1 MPYSYK
7 GNEKEARLGLH
18 KKNNSTCLRD
28 IFHAG
33 PSRERSTSTFTPAA
47 LRPRVISRD
56 LIKYL
61 LYKIIHY
68 PFPLWNPLI

>member
-1 MPYSYK
+1 M
-7 GNEKEARLGLH
+7 
-18 KKNNSTCLRD
+18 KKNSTCLRD

-61 LYKIIHY
+61 LCKIIYHY
-68 PFPLWNPLI
+68 PFSLWNPPI